1 MKFST
6 FFTTAILLLSAA
18 ADAFPQPRNPAAT
31 APRRTTKATSRT
43 SKTRAKPAGVSKTKA
58 TTAGKRKTTAGTA
71 GKRACGPHPKEKLT
85 NCSLCPGLKKRGKD
99 QRSKNKNVLVL
110 SAPAKDNVDDLVDDV
125 DCWQCTNASKFFPPP
140 SLPPSRPRLS
150 SGHNLLTSSPP
161 PPPSPNSCGQLV
173 KFTGPQVKRA
183 AVDALKRNL
192 SGSLI
197 TYDRGDLGA
206 KEWPH
211 YYGNA
216 EGALPAAGGD
226 LSKYITFPLLAA
238 GSYTGGNPGAFRV
251 TIGLS
256 ANEIP
261 QTVNVMKHPNGDS
274 TTYVKVEK
282 GKK

>member
-18 ADAFPQPRNPAAT
+18 ADAFPQPVADSTSLTLNPIPHSKRNPAGPQRQPAELPRPAPNPPAT
-31 APRRTTKATSRT
+31 KQKASSSSEVCLLPSAR
-43 SKTRAKPAGVSKTKA
+43 
-58 TTAGKRKTTAGTA
+58 GKKGL
-71 GKRACGPHPKEKLT
+71 GKRACGPDPKEKLT
-85 NCSLCPGLKKRGKD
+85 NCSLCPGLKKRGKG

-125 DCWQCTNASKFFPPP
+125 DCWQCTNAS
-140 SLPPSRPRLS
+140 
-150 SGHNLLTSSPP
+150 
-161 PPPSPNSCGQLV
+161 GQLV

-226 LSKYITFPLLAA
+226 LSKYITFPLLVA

-261 QTVNVMKHPNGDS
+261 QTLNVMKHPNGDS